1 MREKNATAAV
11 TGLQG
16 HCEESGLWSMGN
28 RELVNIVCHPP
39 PPRVSEEGSKA
50 MRSGL
55 WQEGTICRMEGG
67 GPSRRQLP
75 QAWSR
80 WSHEAWSS
88 GSLQRLCHPRPHVT
102 VRGRLSRMAFEIWW
116 HRGQEHR
123 LPGFSPQLHHLHK
136 VSCWASCL
144 ATLRLGFP
152 ICKMR
157 DDHAHNV

>member
-55 WQEGTICRMEGG
+55 WQEGTICRIDGG
-67 GPSRRQLP
+67 GPKQEAAAPGLEQVVPRDLEFRQP
-75 QAWSR
+75 T
-80 WSHEAWSS
+80 EAVPPTAPSDCA
-88 GSLQRLCHPRPHVT
+88 G
-102 VRGRLSRMAFEIWW
+102 EIVKD
-116 HRGQEHR
+116 G
-123 LPGFSPQLHHLHK
+123 
-136 VSCWASCL
+136 
-144 ATLRLGFP
+144 
-152 ICKMR
+152 I
-157 DDHAHNV
+157 